1 MEFLFQKLRVSLIEL
16 LCEKPAC
23 INSVLSFLY
32 LSQVTTIFLLH
43 FISTNS
49 LQVLN
54 TSLLRLTFNFLDKE
68 LKYLWG
74 YEVIKNP
81 FHSGTS

>member
-32 LSQVTTIFLLH
+32 LSQVTTIFVTSFYIYKVLASAQH
-43 FISTNS
+43 F
-49 LQVLN
+49 
-54 TSLLRLTFNFLDKE
+54 TFETDL
-68 LKYLWG
+68 
-74 YEVIKNP
+74 
-81 FHSGTS
+81 